1 MRLDIEGKHM
11 TLAPHLMGW
20 IAERLEDLNT
30 PYDDIYEA
38 RVIFVQ
44 QGRREAVCI
53 ELLLAEQS
61 LHVTQRGATPDAAVE
76 AAFRVVQ
83 QELHGVGAVGSNPRR
98 RYAGDLAGS
107 CAKRCWEGRTLR
119 ISGLGWADTASTHH
133 LCEGKHVWRRNVR
146 FM

>member
-38 RVIFVQ
+38 RVTFVP
-44 QGRREAVCI
+44 QGRRDAVWI
-53 ELLLAEQS
+53 ELLLTGKS
-61 LHVTQRGATPDAAVE
+61 LHVTQRGATPDAAVD

-83 QELHGVGAVGSNPRR
+83 QELHDVRAARRAQTSVGVAQETRR
-98 RYAGDLAGS
+98 APVPIAAGKAARS
-107 CAKRCWEGRTLR
+107 APQ
-119 ISGLGWADTASTHH
+119 A
-133 LCEGKHVWRRNVR
+133 
-146 FM
+146 

>member
-44 QGRREAVCI
+44 QGRRDAVCI
-53 ELLLAEQS
+53 ELLLAEKS
-61 LHVTQRGATPDAAVE
+61 LHVTQRGATPDAAVD
-76 AAFRVVQ
+76 AAFRVIQ
-83 QELHGVGAVGSNPRR
+83 QELHDVRVARRARTSVGVAQETWRAPVSIA
-98 RYAGDLAGS
+98 AGKAARS
-107 CAKRCWEGRTLR
+107 
-119 ISGLGWADTASTHH
+119 ASPA
-133 LCEGKHVWRRNVR
+133 
-146 FM
+146 

>member
-30 PYDDIYEA
+30 PYDDICEV
-38 RVIFVQ
+38 RITFVQ
-44 QGRREAVCI
+44 QGRRDAVFI
-53 ELLLAEQS
+53 ELLLAGQS

-83 QELHGVGAVGSNPRR
+83 QELHGVRAARR
-98 RYAGDLAGS
+98 V
-107 CAKRCWEGRTLR
+107 RTLVGVTQETWR
-119 ISGLGWADTASTHH
+119 APVPIAAGKAARSASQA
-133 LCEGKHVWRRNVR
+133 
-146 FM
+146 